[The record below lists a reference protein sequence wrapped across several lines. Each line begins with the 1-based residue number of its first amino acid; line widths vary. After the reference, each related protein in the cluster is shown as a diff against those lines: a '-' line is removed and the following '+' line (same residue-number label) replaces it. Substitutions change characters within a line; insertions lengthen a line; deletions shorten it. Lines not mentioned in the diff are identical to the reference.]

1 MHQGDEAGDDS
12 DDDGTNDGN
21 QIRGMV
27 RIMNLAEM
35 LRQEAVAGNCKEDT
49 GLAKEVHDQGRNDT
63 GQDADSDEVGKIR
76 PAEETQCIGN
86 RFRCIEL
93 GVVNRC
99 SQRQGNGD
107 VQGHTN
113 GDRRNDPNRK
123 VTGRILTFFSR
134 SSNGVEAH
142 VREENNR
149 CAAEDAA
156 DAERCERV
164 KVIGIG
170 MGSRRYDEGYDG
182 CQCDEDECKV

>member
-86 RFRCIEL
+86 RRC
-93 GVVNRC
+93 
-99 SQRQGNGD
+99 
-107 VQGHTN
+107 
-113 GDRRNDPNRK
+113 
-123 VTGRILTFFSR
+123 TGPYKWR
-134 SSNGVEAH
+134 
-142 VREENNR
+142 
-149 CAAEDAA
+149 
-156 DAERCERV
+156 
-164 KVIGIG
+164 
-170 MGSRRYDEGYDG
+170 
-182 CQCDEDECKV
+182 